1 MDEELN
7 RPQSDERSVVLDT
20 NSIMSRGREECISSY
35 IDESHRAS
43 HDVGR
48 SYSVAMKPPSSTGSG
63 IIIIN
68 HHGHCNS
75 GRIRSRCE
83 FYLGFT
89 IASIISISGIA
100 SSSAHSGVKT
110 AAITFSSLSFIVTA
124 ILGVGYFSGRMRDIL
139 TSNPLSRSQHE
150 RKLGRKVAFEK
161 VAVSMVLLLECII
174 SGLVLYPQFS
184 SSWIAVAGNEV
195 WNPNVFYITWFSLY
209 ASAYLAADAF
219 CKDGYCLADAT
230 DDVATHDQ
238 SSSVKSAW
246 FMCLFSTTCTA
257 TSLLIIQSGP
267 ACRGDYIDD
276 TPYCSSALA
285 AGSVSAVCVVAL
297 LVCGVCHMQP
307 VRRNI
312 QDMTAL
318 KSRKLMMIIGAT
330 VLLISQCAI
339 VAKVTAPSGPGH
351 ATGNAFITTW
361 MSLIASLLLWKT
373 SVESCFMLQKHEL
386 TLSQK
391 VEQAV
396 KESKSTTTT
405 DDEVSSDE
413 DHCNSCDQFCDMPTD
428 FPKEVQAGGGDY
440 CNNLRGSDPE
450 EGLNIH
456 TIFNSHSLSQRNQ
469 VQAGGNR
476 LLEEADAV
484 LTKVKEYHSR
494 PYVAKMHTTRQTR
507 RHESESRPPQPSERR
522 EDPRGFRCN
531 KNVHRSRRKSQEHAK
546 EPPSSREEA
555 MTRAKRSPLPV
566 PSHLQE
572 SVQKSVVVDRKQD
585 FCARIPPLPMTSDTF
600 ITPPTNEEFKV
611 RITSVPMADAPKSL
625 TPTPPPRR
633 ASFVSNMSPLHETSK
648 DGDTRHSSSSLSSE
662 NGCKNDEVD
671 YIVGSR
677 TPTSNGGT
685 SQKRWTPP
693 PLPPPPP
700 RSRNDTSLAP
710 PSKHREKKPHKGK
723 DITATT
729 YGSSSSRSAKHGSS
743 SERFFASTPSLLAKK
758 SPDPDMGSIPFD
770 VLLNEEQSVVT
781 EITAPIADIC
791 YSIPAGTGDRKLS
804 IAVAAAL
811 HAAAVSAN
819 TEKKA
824 TASNEVANGIHTC
837 YRPKRTSSKKE
848 RSLSPSTQR
857 QSEGQSVSL
866 QSSNMFDGSVGSPM
880 TEEISLIS
888 TLEQAQK
895 LRTYSDLE
903 DSKLNIQGN
912 NATTSTDIVGIL
924 KNNEDSGNHRKTP
937 SNASSKLSGTPSN
950 KSQKRYQNEPD
961 LVVRALSARMKGGP
975 TEGVP
980 TSMQGLGVVNKS
992 LNRRQ
997 GNLVQQLSQDPS
1009 NSASLESRSRL
1020 ASSSAERRGST
1031 RSYFS
1036 VVDDSHTVHGE
1047 FEC

>member
-1 MDEELN
+1 
-7 RPQSDERSVVLDT
+7 
-20 NSIMSRGREECISSY
+20 MSRGREECISSY
-35 IDESHRAS
+35 IDESHRARQ
-43 HDVGR
+43 DVGR
-48 SYSVAMKPPSSTGSG
+48 SYSVALKPPSSTGSG
-63 IIIIN
+63 SILIN
-68 HHGHCNS
+68 HRGHCNS

-83 FYLGFT
+83 CYLGFT

-100 SSSAHSGVKT
+100 SSSSRSGVKT
-110 AAITFSSLSFIVTA
+110 AAITFTTLSFIVTA
-124 ILGVGYFSGRMRDIL
+124 ILGVGYFSGRMRNIL
-139 TSNPLSRSQHE
+139 SSNPLSRSHHE
-150 RKLGRKVAFEK
+150 KKLGRKVTLEK
-161 VAVSMVLLLECII
+161 VAISMVLLLECII

-195 WNPNVFYITWFSLY
+195 WNPNVFYTTWFCLY

-219 CKDGYCLADAT
+219 YKDGYCLADAT
-230 DDVATHDQ
+230 DDIATHDQ

-267 ACRGDYIDD
+267 ACRGHYIDD
-276 TPYCSSALA
+276 SPYCSSALA
-285 AGSVSAVCVVAL
+285 AGSVSAVCAVVL
-297 LVCGVCHMQP
+297 LACGVCHIQP
-307 VRRNI
+307 IRRNI

-318 KSRKLMMIIGAT
+318 KLRTLIMIIGAT
-330 VLLISQCAI
+330 ALLITQCAI

-351 ATGNAFITTW
+351 TTSNAFITTW
-361 MSLIASLLLWKT
+361 MSLIVSLILWKN
-373 SVESCFMLQKHEL
+373 SVESCFMLQNHER
-386 TLSQK
+386 TSLSQK
-391 VEQAV
+391 CEQSA
-396 KESKSTTTT
+396 KEPKSTTTT

-413 DHCNSCDQFCDMPTD
+413 DHGNSCDQFGDNMPTD
-428 FPKEVQAGGGDY
+428 IPKEVQAGDMNY
-440 CNNLRGSDPE
+440 WNNLRGSDPE

-456 TIFNSHSLSQRNQ
+456 TIFNSRSLSQQSQ
-469 VQAGGNR
+469 VQAGGSR

-484 LTKVKEYHSR
+484 LTKVREYHSR
-494 PYVAKMHTTRQTR
+494 PYVAKVHITRQTR
-507 RHESESRPPQPSERR
+507 RRDSKNRSPQSSERR
-522 EDPRGFRCN
+522 EDPQGSRCN
-531 KNVHRSRRKSQEHAK
+531 VNVHRSRRKSQEHSR

-555 MTRAKRSPLPV
+555 MTRANRSPRPV
-566 PSHLQE
+566 P
-572 SVQKSVVVDRKQD
+572 SVQKSVIVDRKRD
-585 FCARIPPLPMTSDTF
+585 FCARIPPPPMTSDTF

-611 RITSVPMADAPKSL
+611 RITSVRKADAPKSF
-625 TPTPPPRR
+625 TPTPPQRR

-648 DGDTRHSSSSLSSE
+648 DGDTRRSSSSLSSE
-662 NGCKNDEVD
+662 NECQNDEVD
-671 YIVGSR
+671 YVVGNR

-685 SQKRWTPP
+685 SQKRRMPP
-693 PLPPPPP
+693 PLPPPP
-700 RSRNDTSLAP
+700 RSRNETSGAP
-710 PSKHREKKPHKGK
+710 PSKHREKKPHKDK
-723 DITATT
+723 DISARIH
-729 YGSSSSRSAKHGSS
+729 GSSSSRSDKHGSS
-743 SERFFASTPSLLAKK
+743 SERFFASTPSELVNKP
-758 SPDPDMGSIPFD
+758 PDPDLGSIPFD
-770 VLLNEEQSVVT
+770 VLLNEEQTVVT
-781 EITAPIADIC
+781 EITAPIADFRC
-791 YSIPAGTGDRKLS
+791 SIPTGTGERKLS

-824 TASNEVANGIHTC
+824 TVSNEVANGIHTC

-912 NATTSTDIVGIL
+912 SATASTEIVGIL
-924 KNNEDSGNHRKTP
+924 KKNQDSGNHRKTP
-937 SNASSKLSGTPSN
+937 SNASSKLSGYASTPSN

-961 LVVRALSARMKGGP
+961 LVLRALSARMKGGP

-980 TSMQGLGVVNKS
+980 TSMQGLGVSNKS
-992 LNRRQ
+992 LPRRQ
-997 GNLVQQLSQDPS
+997 GSIVQQLSQNLS